1 MEIKYVKGNLIEA
14 LPYWSGKKVIVP
26 HIVNNVGKFGSGFA
40 AAVMKTYPI
49 VRSEYIDWIG
59 YIMGAVQF
67 VKINDNL
74 QFANMVGQM
83 GTIGPKNPKPIK
95 YLALANA
102 MELVAKEF
110 PRRYEEIVCPKFGSG
125 LANGNWEFIEEL
137 IEEIWIERNIIVT
150 VYYLE

>member
-95 YLALANA
+95 YLAL
-102 MELVAKEF
+102 
-110 PRRYEEIVCPKFGSG
+110 RYEEIVCPKFGSG